1 MKKDKIKEEL
11 KILLI
16 NGSAIAGA
24 YALKRITE
32 KVVERGMQKRVPANP
47 EDNTISWTEALG
59 WAAFTGAMAGTI
71 KLLIK
76 RGAKL
81 ELDKVF

>member
-1 MKKDKIKEEL
+1 MKKEDIKDEI

-16 NGSAIAGA
+16 NGGAIAGA

-32 KVVERGMQKRVPANP
+32 KVVERGMHKQVPKSP
-47 EDNTISWTEALG
+47 EDNSISWAEALG